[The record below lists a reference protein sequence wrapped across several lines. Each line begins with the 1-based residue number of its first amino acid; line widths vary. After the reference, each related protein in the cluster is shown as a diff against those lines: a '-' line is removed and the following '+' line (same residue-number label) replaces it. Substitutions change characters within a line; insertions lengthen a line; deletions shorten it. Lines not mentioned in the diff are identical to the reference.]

1 MTTTAP
7 VPEPATHLVGTPV
20 LRVEDP
26 ALLTGQSTF
35 VANRDL
41 TDALVVHF
49 ITSIE
54 AHAVIG
60 GIDVDEARA
69 MPGVVDIVTAAD
81 LAADGLDRQLPARFP
96 GLPDGVGRPP
106 LAVDKVRYVG
116 EPVVAL
122 VAETAAQAA
131 DAAELVVIDYQPLP
145 PVIDPVAAADDP
157 ALLFPDV
164 GSNRMVEAS
173 GADDEAPDFS
183 ACEAVVTVTTV
194 NNRVAACPLETRAG
208 AALWDDQGRLVQYA
222 SCQGVHPFRAALA
235 AFHGLEHDQVRVI
248 TADVG
253 GSFGA
258 KGGAYPEDMV
268 LGYLARRV
276 GRPVRWVPGRS
287 ADMVGLGHS
296 RAQVQTITVGG
307 RRDGTIE
314 AIAAHVLGDAGA
326 YPVVAPA
333 LMRNAGMV
341 LPGPFD
347 VANVHWT
354 GEVVVTNT
362 TPVVAY
368 RGAGRPEGGAMLNR
382 GIDAFAR
389 EIGIDTLEVMRAN
402 TIAPDKMPWTNPTG
416 LTYDSGDYGEALEL
430 AAREVDQ
437 PAVRDR
443 QAGERAADST
453 TRTGIGWAGFIDRT
467 AGIPAD
473 DWGSARL
480 RPDGS
485 LLLLTSSSP
494 YGQGHYT
501 AWAMLAAER
510 TGIPVDR
517 IQVFHGDTDVVP
529 KGPVTGGSRSAQRSG
544 VAVAK
549 ATDELVEE
557 ARARAANLLEA
568 AVGDVV
574 LDVASGAFH
583 VAGSPGAATVD
594 WATLAASLAGDGG
607 ATTPDDGWDQVLAC
621 ESDAGHD
628 GPSVPFGMYA
638 AVVSVDTET
647 GEVTLERLVSVDD
660 AGTVINPLLV
670 EGQLQ
675 GAIVQGIGQALF
687 EEFVYDDAGNP
698 QTGSF
703 LDYAFPSAAEIPDL
717 EVHVVSYPSPNN
729 PLGVKGIAE
738 SGCIGAVPAIQN
750 AVVDALADLGIDHI
764 DTPLTPQRVWNALN
778 AASSQAG
785 DR

>member
-1 MTTTAP
+1 MTTAP
-7 VPEPATHLVGTPV
+7 VSRPVIGSPV

-26 ALLTGQSTF
+26 ALLRGESTF
-35 VANRDL
+35 VANREL
-41 TDALVVHF
+41 ADALVVRF
-49 ITSIE
+49 VTSIE
-54 AHAVIG
+54 AHATIV
-60 GIDVDEARA
+60 GIDVDEAKA
-69 MPGVVDIVTAAD
+69 APGVVDVVTAAD
-81 LAADGLDRQLPARFP
+81 LAEAGLDGLLPTRFP
-96 GLPDGVGRPP
+96 GLPDGVGRPA
-106 LAVDKVRYVG
+106 LAAGKVRYVG

-122 VAETAAQAA
+122 VAETETQAA
-131 DAAELVVIDYQPLP
+131 DAAELVTIDYEPLP
-145 PVIDPVAAADDP
+145 PVLDPIVAGEDP
-157 ALLFPDV
+157 SLLFPDV
-164 GSNRMVEAS
+164 GTNLMVESS
-173 GADDEAPDFS
+173 GADDEPPDFS

-194 NNRVAACPLETRAG
+194 NNRIAACPLETRAG
-208 AALWDDQGRLVQYA
+208 AALWDDDGRLVQYA

-235 AFHGLEHDQVRVI
+235 SFHGLEHDQVRVV

-276 GRPVRWVPGRS
+276 GRPVRWVPNRS

-296 RAQVQTITVGG
+296 RAQVQTIKIGG

-314 AIAAHVLGDAGA
+314 AIQAHVLGDAGA

-347 VANVHWT
+347 VAAVHWT

-362 TPVVAY
+362 TPIVAY

-389 EIGIDTLEVMRAN
+389 EIGMDTLEVMRAN
-402 TIAPDKMPWTNPTG
+402 TIAPEKMPWTNPTG

-437 PAVRDR
+437 DAVRAR
-443 QAGERAADST
+443 QADERASGST

-501 AWAMLAAER
+501 AWAMLASER
-510 TGIPVDR
+510 TGIPMDR
-517 IQVFHGDTDVVP
+517 IDVFHGDTDVVP
-529 KGPVTGGSRSAQRSG
+529 KGPVTGGSRSAQRAG

-549 ATDELVEE
+549 ATDELVE
-557 ARARAANLLEA
+557 AAKSRAAELLEA

-574 LDVASGAFH
+574 LDVGRGAFH
-583 VAGSPGAATVD
+583 VAGAPGAASVD
-594 WATLAASLAGDGG
+594 WVVLAESLASAGG
-607 ATTPDDGWDQVLAC
+607 ASTSDDEAWDQVLAC
-621 ESDAGHD
+621 ESDAVHD

-647 GEVTLERLVSVDD
+647 GAVTLQRMVSVDD
-660 AGTVINPLLV
+660 AGTVLNPLLV

-675 GAIVQGIGQALF
+675 GAIVQGIGQALY
-687 EEFVYDDAGNP
+687 EEFVYDADGNP

-703 LDYAFPSAAEIPDL
+703 LDYAFPSAAELPDL

-738 SGCIGAVPAIQN
+738 SGSIGAVPAIQN
-750 AVVDALADLGIDHI
+750 AVVDALADLGIRHI
-764 DTPLTPQRVWNALN
+764 DMPLTPQRVWSALN
-778 AASSQAG
+778 

>member
-1 MTTTAP
+1 MTTTAGS
-7 VPEPATHLVGTPV
+7 ATVIGTPV
-20 LRVEDP
+20 VRMEDP
-26 ALLTGQSTF
+26 ALLRGESTF
-35 VANRDL
+35 VANRELDG
-41 TDALVVHF
+41 ALVVHF
-49 ITSIE
+49 VTSIE
-54 AHAVIG
+54 AHARIV

-69 MPGVVDIVTAAD
+69 APGVVDVVTAAD
-81 LAADGLDRQLPARFP
+81 LAADGLDGLLPTRFP
-96 GLPDGVGRPP
+96 GLPDGVGRP
-106 LAVDKVRYVG
+106 AMAADKVRYVG

-122 VAETAAQAA
+122 VAETATKAA
-131 DAAELVVIDYQPLP
+131 DAAELVVIDYDPLP
-145 PVIDPVAAADDP
+145 PVLDPSAAAGDP
-157 ALLFPDV
+157 SLLFPDV
-164 GSNRMVEAS
+164 GTNSMVTSS
-173 GADDEAPDFS
+173 GADDEPPDFS
-183 ACEAVVTVTTV
+183 GCEAVVEVTTI

-208 AALWDDQGRLVQYA
+208 AALWDDDGRLVQYA

-235 AFHGLEHDQVRVI
+235 AFHGLEHDQVRVV

-276 GRPVRWVPGRS
+276 GRPVRWIPSRS

-296 RAQVQTITVGG
+296 RGQVQTIKIGG

-314 AIAAHVLGDAGA
+314 AIQAHVLGDAGA

-347 VANVHWT
+347 VPAVHWT

-362 TPVVAY
+362 TPIVAY

-389 EIGIDTLEVMRAN
+389 EIGMDTLEVMRAN
-402 TIAPDKMPWTNPTG
+402 TIAPEKMPWTNPTG

-437 PAVRDR
+437 GAVRAR
-443 QAGERAADST
+443 QADERASGST

-501 AWAMLAAER
+501 AWAMLASER
-510 TGIPVDR
+510 TGIPMER
-517 IQVFHGDTDVVP
+517 IDVFHGDTDVVP
-529 KGPVTGGSRSAQRSG
+529 KGPVTGGSRSAQRAG

-549 ATDELVEE
+549 ATDELVD
-557 ARARAANLLEA
+557 AAKTRAAELLEA

-574 LDVASGAFH
+574 LDVGRGAFH
-583 VAGSPGAATVD
+583 VAGAPGAASVD
-594 WATLAASLAGDGG
+594 WVVLAESLASTSGG
-607 ATTPDDGWDQVLAC
+607 GTSGHDEAWDQVLAC
-621 ESDAGHD
+621 ESDAVHD

-647 GEVTLERLVSVDD
+647 GAVTLERMVSVDD
-660 AGTVINPLLV
+660 AGTVLNPLLV

-675 GAIVQGIGQALF
+675 GAIVQGIGQALY
-687 EEFVYDDAGNP
+687 EEFVYDADGNP

-703 LDYAFPSAAEIPDL
+703 LDYAFPSAAELPDL

-738 SGCIGAVPAIQN
+738 SGSIGAVPAIQN
-750 AVVDALADLGIDHI
+750 AVVDALADLGIRHI
-764 DTPLTPQRVWNALN
+764 DMPLTPQRVWAALN
-778 AASSQAG
+778 G
-785 DR
+785 